1 VPFFKPLSQK
11 CKVALC
17 KVLEPVVVGP
27 NEYVIKE
34 GDIGNEMYFI
44 GHGFLEVLDSKR
56 ERIAELQ
63 EGSFFGEIAL
73 MEEVT
78 RTASIKTMSYC
89 NLYKLGKEDFLQIMH
104 AFEELAV
111 KIEEIKAQRKH

>member
-1 VPFFKPLSQK
+1 
-11 CKVALC
+11 
-17 KVLEPVVVGP
+17 
-27 NEYVIKE
+27 
-34 GDIGNEMYFI
+34 MYFI